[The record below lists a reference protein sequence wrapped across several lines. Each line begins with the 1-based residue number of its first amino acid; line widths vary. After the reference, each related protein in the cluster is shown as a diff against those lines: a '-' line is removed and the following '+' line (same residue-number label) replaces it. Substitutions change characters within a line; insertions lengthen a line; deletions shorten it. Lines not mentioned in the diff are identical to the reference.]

1 MTPVIQFQNVS
12 KKYNLSR
19 FRPRS
24 FQEAVVNQRIR
35 AESDE
40 FWALRGVNLEVNLGE
55 TVGLIGPNG
64 AGKSTALKLVN
75 RIIEPSSGQVTARGR
90 IASLLELG
98 AGFHPDLSGRENI
111 FLNASILGISR
122 RIVQRQMD
130 GILDFADIGSYIDVP
145 VRNYSSGMA
154 MRLGFAITTM
164 LDPEILLIDEV
175 LAVGDH
181 NFQRKCLDRLDT
193 LRARGVTILF
203 VSHGLD
209 QVQRLCQRAIWME
222 HGAVRAD
229 GEAESVIGL
238 YLDAANQ
245 SDLLRRAP
253 TVKLDGEHKQRWGT
267 FQAEI
272 TAVEFLDRQ
281 DQPRQL
287 FARGDF
293 FRVRIRYRTQTP
305 LIEPAFGLAIYRND
319 GLHINGPNTVADG
332 LNVPGLDGC
341 GYVDY
346 TIEQLPLA
354 PGRYELTVAIYNRD
368 STLAH
373 DHQHRMYEF
382 QVQDRRL
389 MREEGIVHLP
399 AVWQHVA
406 DEQ

>member
-1 MTPVIQFQNVS
+1 MTCVIQFQNVS
-12 KKYNLSR
+12 KKFNLSQ
-19 FRPRS
+19 FRPHS
-24 FQEAVVNQRIR
+24 FQEVVVNRRIR

-40 FWALRGVNLEVNLGE
+40 FWALRDVNFEVNLGE

-64 AGKSTALKLVN
+64 AGKSTVLKLVN
-75 RIIEPSSGQVTARGR
+75 RIIEPSSGKIVVQGR

-122 RIVQRQMD
+122 RAVHHQMD
-130 GILDFADIGSYIDVP
+130 DILGFADVGSFIDVP

-164 LDPEILLIDEV
+164 LDPEILLIDEI

-181 NFQRKCLDRLDT
+181 NFQRKCLDRLDA

-203 VSHGLD
+203 VSHDLN

-229 GEAESVIGL
+229 GEAEAVIGL

-245 SDLLRRAP
+245 ADLLRRTP
-253 TVKLDGEHKQRWGT
+253 TVKLDSEHKQRWGT

-272 TAVEFLDRQ
+272 AAVEFLDRQ
-281 DQPRQL
+281 NQLRQL
-287 FARGDF
+287 FAQGDF
-293 FRVRIRYRTQTP
+293 FRVRIHYRTQTP
-305 LIEPAFGLAIYRND
+305 LIEPAFGLAIYRSD

-332 LNVPGLDGC
+332 LSIPSIDGC
-341 GYVDY
+341 GHVDY

-354 PGRYELTVAIYNRD
+354 PGRYELTVAIYNHD

-389 MREEGIVHLP
+389 MREEGLVHLP
-399 AVWQHVA
+399 AVWRHVA
-406 DEQ
+406 DEE